1 MPQFTLLTRT
11 INGGYMSG
19 FGFTPNNGVGDG
31 DDNSDAEK
39 SQNPANNGPFGFG
52 NFGDIFQQFSGMGLN
67 LQALLAS
74 LSGQATPSTLSQ
86 QMIRDISRKYLTAHG
101 ELPVGVADL
110 VATQEAFNIADLWIN
125 EATTFP
131 TLVIPDTCAL
141 SRRDWIDSTLA
152 GWEELAKPLVDGMS
166 QAMTEML
173 KETLGNESLGNETG
187 SESLRG
193 FNIPGFGNM
202 NISQSSIAAIM
213 GTFMS
218 SLISTQLG
226 QTIGNLSTSVTGAND
241 VALPLTSPIRP
252 QLIPQNVTQWG
263 KDLEIPE
270 AEIRIYLAL
279 REIAAARLFAATPW
293 LREYVRNSIAT
304 YGKGIRVDITAITQQ
319 AEDAMN
325 SGQLDPSNPESMTLA
340 LSGGMFTPEET
351 PTQKAALERLE
362 TVLALIEGWIDA
374 VVTQAAG
381 DRLPSI
387 IRLRETQQR
396 RRATNSPT
404 QQLFA
409 TLVGLEVS
417 PRRTR
422 EAIAFWEKIAVLKD
436 IQVRDQIWD
445 ESFLLPTSDDLTN
458 PESFLKAREIPDDLS
473 GLQ

>member
-1 MPQFTLLTRT
+1 
-11 INGGYMSG
+11 MSG
-19 FGFTPNNGVGDG
+19 FGFTPNNG
-31 DDNSDAEK
+31 DDNSDANSNDNSDANK
-39 SQNPANNGPFGFG
+39 SQNPSHNGPFGFA

-67 LQALLAS
+67 LQALMAS
-74 LSGQATPSTLSQ
+74 LSGQASPSALSQ

-101 ELPVGVADL
+101 EIPVSVQDL
-110 VATQEAFNIADLWIN
+110 VATQEAFDIADLWIN

-141 SRRDWIDSTLA
+141 SRRDWIDSTLS

-166 QAMTEML
+166 QAMSEML
-173 KETLGNESLGNETG
+173 NETLGTEALGNEIG
-187 SESLRG
+187 SENLPG
-193 FNIPGFGNM
+193 FAIPGFGNI
-202 NISQSSIAAIM
+202 NISRSSIAAIM

-293 LREYVRNSIAT
+293 LREYVRNSIAM

-351 PTQKAALERLE
+351 PSQKAALERLE

-374 VVTQAAG
+374 VVTHAAG
-381 DRLPSI
+381 DRLPSM

-422 EAIAFWEKIAVLKD
+422 EAIAFWEKIAALKD

-445 ESFLLPTSDDLTN
+445 ESFLLPTATDLSN
-458 PESFLKAREIPDDLS
+458 PEGFLKAREIPDDLS

>member
-1 MPQFTLLTRT
+1 
-11 INGGYMSG
+11 MSG
-19 FGFTPNNGVGDG
+19 FGFTP
-31 DDNSDAEK
+31 DDNDDNQSDK
-39 SQNPANNGPFGFG
+39 SNNPANSGPFGFG

-67 LQALLAS
+67 LQGLMAS
-74 LSGQATPSTLSQ
+74 LSGQASPSALSQ
-86 QMIRDISRKYLTAHG
+86 QMIRDISRKYLSAHG
-101 ELPVGVADL
+101 ELPVSVEDL

-131 TLVIPDTCAL
+131 TLVIPDNCAL

-166 QAMTEML
+166 QAMSDML
-173 KETLGNESLGNETG
+173 NETLGSEGGAESTP
-187 SESLRG
+187 SFS
-193 FNIPGFGNM
+193 IPGFGNM
-202 NISQSSIAAIM
+202 NISKSSISAIM

-241 VALPLTSPIRP
+241 VALPLTSPIKP
-252 QLIPQNVTQWG
+252 QLIPQNAALWG

-279 REIAAARLFAATPW
+279 REIAAARLFASTPW
-293 LREYVRNSIAT
+293 LREYVRESIAL

-325 SGQLDPSNPESMTLA
+325 SGELDPSNPESMTLA

-351 PTQKAALERLE
+351 PAQREALEKLE

-374 VVTQAAG
+374 VVTHAAG
-381 DRLPSI
+381 DRLPSMI
-387 IRLRETQQR
+387 KLRETQQR

-409 TLVGLEVS
+409 TLVGLDVS

-422 EAIAFWEKIAVLKD
+422 EAITFWEKIATLKD
-436 IQVRDQIWD
+436 IQSRDQIWD
-445 ESFLLPTSDDLTN
+445 ESFLLPTAKDLSD
-458 PESFLKAREIPDDLS
+458 PEGFLKAREIPDDLS
-473 GLQ
+473 GLI

>member
-1 MPQFTLLTRT
+1 
-11 INGGYMSG
+11 MSG
-19 FGFTPNNGVGDG
+19 FGFTPDEN
-31 DDNSDAEK
+31 DDKQPDK
-39 SQNPANNGPFGFG
+39 SNNPANSGPFGFS
-52 NFGDIFQQFSGMGLN
+52 NFSDIFQQFSGMGLN
-67 LQALLAS
+67 LQGLMAS
-74 LSGQATPSTLSQ
+74 LSGQASPSALSQ
-86 QMIRDISRKYLTAHG
+86 QMIRDISRKYLSAHG
-101 ELPVGVADL
+101 ELPVSVQDL

-166 QAMTEML
+166 QAMSDML
-173 KETLGNESLGNETG
+173 NETLGTESGA
-187 SESLRG
+187 ESSPS
-193 FNIPGFGNM
+193 FSIPGFGNM
-202 NISQSSIAAIM
+202 NISKSSIAAIM

-241 VALPLTSPIRP
+241 VALPLTSPIKP
-252 QLIPQNVTQWG
+252 QLIPQNVALWG

-293 LREYVRNSIAT
+293 LREYVRNSIAL

-325 SGQLDPSNPESMTLA
+325 AGQLDPSNPESMTLA

-351 PTQKAALERLE
+351 PAQREALEKLE

-374 VVTQAAG
+374 VVTHAAG
-381 DRLPSI
+381 DRLPSMI
-387 IRLRETQQR
+387 KLRETQQR

-422 EAIAFWEKIAVLKD
+422 EAIAFWEKIATLKD
-436 IQVRDQIWD
+436 IQARDQIWD
-445 ESFLLPTSDDLTN
+445 ESFLLPTPKDLN
-458 PESFLKAREIPDDLS
+458 DPEGFLKAREIPDDLS
-473 GLQ
+473 GLI

>member
-1 MPQFTLLTRT
+1 
-11 INGGYMSG
+11 MSG
-19 FGFTPNNGVGDG
+19 FGFTPDDGEEKNQPENSNNPE
-31 DDNSDAEK
+31 NF
-39 SQNPANNGPFGFG
+39 NPFGFG
-52 NFGDIFQQFSGMGLN
+52 NFKDIFQQFSGMGLN
-67 LQALLAS
+67 LQGLMAS
-74 LSGQATPSTLSQ
+74 LSGQASPSALSK

-101 ELPVGVADL
+101 ELPVTVQDL
-110 VATQEAFNIADLWIN
+110 VATQEAFDIADLWIN
-125 EATTFP
+125 EATTLP
-131 TLVIPDTCAL
+131 TLVVPDTCAL
-141 SRRDWIDSTLA
+141 SRRDWIDSTLS

-166 QAMTEML
+166 QAMSDML
-173 KETLGNESLGNETG
+173 NETLGTENG
-187 SESLRG
+187 SESPPS
-193 FNIPGFGNM
+193 FSIPGFGNM

-252 QLIPQNVTQWG
+252 QLIPQNVAQWG

-279 REIAAARLFAATPW
+279 REIAAARLFSATPW
-293 LREYVRNSIAT
+293 LRDYVRNSIAL

-319 AEDAMN
+319 AEEAMS
-325 SGQLDPSNPESMTLA
+325 SGQIDPTNPESMTLA

-351 PTQKAALERLE
+351 PAQREALEKLE

-374 VVTQAAG
+374 VVTKAAG
-381 DRLPSI
+381 ERLPSMI
-387 IRLRETQQR
+387 KLRETQQR

-422 EAIAFWEKIAVLKD
+422 EAITFWEKIAELKD
-436 IQVRDQIWD
+436 IQARDQIWD
-445 ESFLLPTSDDLTN
+445 ESYLLPTAKDLN
-458 PESFLKAREIPDDLS
+458 DPEGFLKAREIPDDLS
-473 GLQ
+473 GLI

>member
-1 MPQFTLLTRT
+1 
-11 INGGYMSG
+11 MSG
-19 FGFTPNNGVGDG
+19 FGFTPDDG
-31 DDNSDAEK
+31 EEKNQPDNSK
-39 SQNPANNGPFGFG
+39 NPENFNPFGFS
-52 NFGDIFQQFSGMGLN
+52 NFKEIFQQFSGMGLN
-67 LQALLAS
+67 LQGLMAS
-74 LSGQATPSTLSQ
+74 LSGQASPSALSK

-101 ELPVGVADL
+101 ELPVTVQDL
-110 VATQEAFNIADLWIN
+110 LATQEAFDIADLWIN
-125 EATTFP
+125 EATTLP
-131 TLVIPDTCAL
+131 ALVVPETCAL

-166 QAMTEML
+166 QAMSDML
-173 KETLGNESLGNETG
+173 NETLGTESG
-187 SESLRG
+187 SESAPG
-193 FNIPGFGNM
+193 FSIPGFGAM
-202 NISQSSIAAIM
+202 NISQSSITAIM

-270 AEIRIYLAL
+270 TEIRIYLAL
-279 REIAAARLFAATPW
+279 REIAAARLFSAAPW
-293 LREYVRNSIAT
+293 LREYVRNSIAQ

-319 AEDAMN
+319 AEEAMN
-325 SGQLDPSNPESMTLA
+325 AGQIDPANPESMTLA

-351 PTQKAALERLE
+351 PAQREALEKLE

-374 VVTQAAG
+374 VVTEAAG
-381 DRLPSI
+381 ERLPSI
-387 IRLRETQQR
+387 IKLRETQQR

-422 EAIAFWEKIAVLKD
+422 EAIAFWEKIAELKD
-436 IQVRDQIWD
+436 IQSRDQIWD
-445 ESFLLPTSDDLTN
+445 ESFLLPRAKDLN
-458 PESFLKAREIPDDLS
+458 DPEGFLKAREIPDDLS
-473 GLQ
+473 GLI

>member
-1 MPQFTLLTRT
+1 
-11 INGGYMSG
+11 MSG
-19 FGFTPNNGVGDG
+19 FGFTPDDGEEKNQPDKSNNPESF
-31 DDNSDAEK
+31 N
-39 SQNPANNGPFGFG
+39 PFGFG
-52 NFGDIFQQFSGMGLN
+52 NFKDIFQQFSGMGLN
-67 LQALLAS
+67 LQGLMAS
-74 LSGQATPSTLSQ
+74 LSGQASPSALSK

-101 ELPVGVADL
+101 ELPVTVQDL
-110 VATQEAFNIADLWIN
+110 VATQEAFDIADLWIN
-125 EATTFP
+125 EATTLP
-131 TLVIPDTCAL
+131 TLVVPDTCAL

-166 QAMTEML
+166 QAMSDML
-173 KETLGNESLGNETG
+173 NETLGTEAG
-187 SESLRG
+187 SESAPS
-193 FNIPGFGNM
+193 FSIPGFGAM

-270 AEIRIYLAL
+270 TEIRIYLAL
-279 REIAAARLFAATPW
+279 REIAAARLFSATPW
-293 LREYVRNSIAT
+293 LRDYVRNSIAL

-319 AEDAMN
+319 AEEAMN
-325 SGQLDPSNPESMTLA
+325 SGQIDPTNPESMTLA

-351 PTQKAALERLE
+351 PAQREALEKLE

-374 VVTQAAG
+374 VVTKAAG
-381 DRLPSI
+381 ERLPSMI
-387 IRLRETQQR
+387 KLRETQQR

-422 EAIAFWEKIAVLKD
+422 EAIAFWEKIAELKD
-436 IQVRDQIWD
+436 IQSRDQIWD
-445 ESFLLPTSDDLTN
+445 ESFLLPTAKDLN
-458 PESFLKAREIPDDLS
+458 DPEGFLKAREIPDDLS
-473 GLQ
+473 GLI

>member
-1 MPQFTLLTRT
+1 MTSF
-11 INGGYMSG
+11 G
-19 FGFTPNNGVGDG
+19 FGPNDG
-31 DDNSDAEK
+31 DENRDKN
-39 SQNPANNGPFGFG
+39 NPFNFG
-52 NFGDIFQQFSGMGLN
+52 NFGEIFQQFSGMGLN
-67 LQALLAS
+67 LPGLMAS
-74 LSGQATPSTLSQ
+74 LSGQASPSALSK
-86 QMIRDISRKYLTAHG
+86 QMIRDISRKFLSAHG
-101 ELPVGVADL
+101 EIPVSVQDL
-110 VATQEAFNIADLWIN
+110 VATKEAFDIADLWIN

-131 TLVIPDTCAL
+131 NLVIPDTCAL

-152 GWEELAKPLVDGMS
+152 GWEELATPLVDGMS
-166 QAMTEML
+166 QAMSGML
-173 KETLGNESLGNETG
+173 NETLGGENNG
-187 SESLRG
+187 SFE
-193 FNIPGFGNM
+193 IPGFGSM
-202 NISQSSIAAIM
+202 NISQSSIASIM
-213 GTFMS
+213 STFMS

-226 QTIGNLSTSVTGAND
+226 QTIGNLSTTVTGAND

-252 QLIPQNVTQWG
+252 QLIPQNVSAWG

-293 LREYVRNSIAT
+293 LRQYIRDSIAH
-304 YGKGIRVDITAITQQ
+304 YGKGIRVDITAMTQQ

-325 SGQLDPSNPESMTLA
+325 SGAIDPSNPESMTLA

-351 PTQKAALERLE
+351 PQQRAALEKLE

-381 DRLPSI
+381 DRLPSMI
-387 IRLRETQQR
+387 KLRETQQR

-422 EAIAFWEKIAVLKD
+422 EAITFWEQIAKLRD
-436 IQVRDQIWD
+436 IQSRDQVW
-445 ESFLLPTSDDLTN
+445 EEAVLLPTASQLQDA
-458 PESFLKAREIPDDLS
+458 EGFLKSRTIPDDLS
-473 GLQ
+473 GLI

>member
-1 MPQFTLLTRT
+1 
-11 INGGYMSG
+11 MSG
-19 FGFTPNNGVGDG
+19 FGFTPEDN
-31 DDNSDAEK
+31 DDNQPDK
-39 SQNPANNGPFGFG
+39 PNNPANSGPFGFG

-67 LQALLAS
+67 LQGLMAS
-74 LSGQATPSTLSQ
+74 LSGQASPSALSQ
-86 QMIRDISRKYLTAHG
+86 QMIRDISRKYLSAHG
-101 ELPVGVADL
+101 ELPVSVQDL

-166 QAMTEML
+166 QAMSDML
-173 KETLGNESLGNETG
+173 NETLGSEGG
-187 SESLRG
+187 SESTPS
-193 FNIPGFGNM
+193 FSIPGFGNM
-202 NISQSSIAAIM
+202 NISQSSISAIM

-252 QLIPQNVTQWG
+252 QLIPQNVALWG

-270 AEIRIYLAL
+270 AEVRIYLAL
-279 REIAAARLFAATPW
+279 REVAAARLFAATPW
-293 LREYVRNSIAT
+293 LREYVRNSIAL

-325 SGQLDPSNPESMTLA
+325 SGELDPSNPESMTMA

-351 PTQKAALERLE
+351 PAQRDALEKLE

-374 VVTQAAG
+374 VVTHAAG

-387 IRLRETQQR
+387 IKLRETQQR

-422 EAIAFWEKIAVLKD
+422 EAITFWEKIATLKD
-436 IQVRDQIWD
+436 IQSRDQIWD
-445 ESFLLPTSDDLTN
+445 ESFLLPTARDLN
-458 PESFLKAREIPDDLS
+458 DPEGFLKTREIPDDLS
-473 GLQ
+473 GLI

>member
-1 MPQFTLLTRT
+1 
-11 INGGYMSG
+11 MSG
-19 FGFTPNNGVGDG
+19 FGFTPEDN
-31 DDNSDAEK
+31 DDNQPDK
-39 SQNPANNGPFGFG
+39 PNNPANSGPFGFG

-67 LQALLAS
+67 LQGLMAS
-74 LSGQATPSTLSQ
+74 LSGQASPSALSQ
-86 QMIRDISRKYLTAHG
+86 QMIRDISRKYLSAHG
-101 ELPVGVADL
+101 ELPVSVQDL

-166 QAMTEML
+166 QAMSDML
-173 KETLGNESLGNETG
+173 KETLGSEGGAESAP
-187 SESLRG
+187 SFS
-193 FNIPGFGNM
+193 IPGFGNM
-202 NISQSSIAAIM
+202 NISQSSISAIM

-252 QLIPQNVTQWG
+252 QLIPQNVALWG

-270 AEIRIYLAL
+270 AEVRIYLAL
-279 REIAAARLFAATPW
+279 REVAAARLFAATPW
-293 LREYVRNSIAT
+293 LREYVRNSIAL

-325 SGQLDPSNPESMTLA
+325 SGALDPSNPESMTLA

-351 PTQKAALERLE
+351 PAQREALEKLE

-374 VVTQAAG
+374 VVTHAAG
-381 DRLPSI
+381 DRLPSMI
-387 IRLRETQQR
+387 KLRETQQR

-422 EAIAFWEKIAVLKD
+422 EAITFWEKIATLKD
-436 IQVRDQIWD
+436 IQSRDQIWD
-445 ESFLLPTSDDLTN
+445 ESFLLPTAKDLN
-458 PESFLKAREIPDDLS
+458 DPEGFLKAREIPDDLS
-473 GLQ
+473 GLI

>member
-1 MPQFTLLTRT
+1 MP
-11 INGGYMSG
+11 G
-19 FGFTPNNGVGDG
+19 FGFTPDNGSDNDDDQNQPDKSNNPS
-31 DDNSDAEK
+31 NF
-39 SQNPANNGPFGFG
+39 GPLGFG

-67 LQALLAS
+67 LQALMAS
-74 LSGQATPSTLSQ
+74 LSGQASPSALSQ

-101 ELPVGVADL
+101 ELPVSVQDL
-110 VATQEAFNIADLWIN
+110 VATQEAFDIADLWIN

-131 TLVIPDTCAL
+131 NLVIPDTCAL

-166 QAMTEML
+166 QAMSEML
-173 KETLGNESLGNETG
+173 NETLGTENENESLP
-187 SESLRG
+187 G
-193 FNIPGFGNM
+193 FAIPGFGNM
-202 NISQSSIAAIM
+202 NISKSSIAAIM

-270 AEIRIYLAL
+270 TEIRIYLAL

-293 LREYVRNSIAT
+293 LREYVRNSIAM

-325 SGQLDPSNPESMTLA
+325 SGELDPSNPESMTLA

-351 PTQKAALERLE
+351 PAQKEALERLE

-381 DRLPSI
+381 DRLPSM

-422 EAIAFWEKIAVLKD
+422 EAIAFWEKIASLKD

-445 ESFLLPTSDDLTN
+445 ESFLLPTAADLNN
-458 PESFLKAREIPDDLS
+458 PEGFLKAREIPDDLS

>member
-1 MPQFTLLTRT
+1 
-11 INGGYMSG
+11 MSG
-19 FGFTPNNGVGDG
+19 FGFTPEDN
-31 DDNSDAEK
+31 DDNQPDK
-39 SQNPANNGPFGFG
+39 PNNPANSGPFGFG

-67 LQALLAS
+67 LQGLMAS
-74 LSGQATPSTLSQ
+74 LSGQASPSALSQ
-86 QMIRDISRKYLTAHG
+86 QMIRDISRKYLSAHG
-101 ELPVGVADL
+101 ELPVSVQDL

-166 QAMTEML
+166 QAMSDML
-173 KETLGNESLGNETG
+173 NETLGSEGG
-187 SESLRG
+187 SESTPS
-193 FNIPGFGNM
+193 FSIPGFGNM
-202 NISQSSIAAIM
+202 NISQSSISAIM

-252 QLIPQNVTQWG
+252 QLIPQNVALWG

-270 AEIRIYLAL
+270 AEVRIYLAL
-279 REIAAARLFAATPW
+279 REVAAARLFAATPW
-293 LREYVRNSIAT
+293 LREYVRNSIAL

-325 SGQLDPSNPESMTLA
+325 SGELDPSNPESMTMA

-351 PTQKAALERLE
+351 PAQRDALEKLE

-374 VVTQAAG
+374 VVTHAAG
-381 DRLPSI
+381 DRLPSMNK
-387 IRLRETQQR
+387 LRETQQR

-422 EAIAFWEKIAVLKD
+422 EAITFWEKIATLKD
-436 IQVRDQIWD
+436 IQSRDQIWD
-445 ESFLLPTSDDLTN
+445 ESFLLPTARDLN
-458 PESFLKAREIPDDLS
+458 DPEGFLKAREIPDDLS
-473 GLQ
+473 GLI

>member
-1 MPQFTLLTRT
+1 
-11 INGGYMSG
+11 MSG
-19 FGFTPNNGVGDG
+19 FGFTPDDGEENNQP
-31 DDNSDAEK
+31 DNSK
-39 SQNPANNGPFGFG
+39 NPENFNPFGFS
-52 NFGDIFQQFSGMGLN
+52 NFKEIFQQFSGMGLN
-67 LQALLAS
+67 LQGLMAS
-74 LSGQATPSTLSQ
+74 LSGQASPSALSK

-101 ELPVGVADL
+101 ELPVTVQDL
-110 VATQEAFNIADLWIN
+110 LATQEAFDIADLWIN
-125 EATTFP
+125 EATTLP
-131 TLVIPDTCAL
+131 ALVVPETCAL

-166 QAMTEML
+166 QAMSDML
-173 KETLGNESLGNETG
+173 NETLGTESG
-187 SESLRG
+187 SESAPG
-193 FNIPGFGNM
+193 FSIPGFGAM
-202 NISQSSIAAIM
+202 NISQSSITAIM

-270 AEIRIYLAL
+270 TEIRIYLAL
-279 REIAAARLFAATPW
+279 REIAAARLFSAAPW
-293 LREYVRNSIAT
+293 LREYVRNSIAQ

-319 AEDAMN
+319 AEEAMN
-325 SGQLDPSNPESMTLA
+325 AGQIDPANPESMTLA

-351 PTQKAALERLE
+351 PAQREALEKLE

-374 VVTQAAG
+374 VVTEAAG
-381 DRLPSI
+381 ERLPSI
-387 IRLRETQQR
+387 IKLRETQQR

-422 EAIAFWEKIAVLKD
+422 EAIAFWEKIAELKD
-436 IQVRDQIWD
+436 IQSRDQIWD
-445 ESFLLPTSDDLTN
+445 ESFLLPRAKDLN
-458 PESFLKAREIPDDLS
+458 DPEGFLKAREIPDDLS
-473 GLQ
+473 GLI

>member
-1 MPQFTLLTRT
+1 MP
-11 INGGYMSG
+11 G
-19 FGFTPNNGVGDG
+19 FGFTPDNGSDNG
-31 DDNSDAEK
+31 DDQNQPDK
-39 SQNPANNGPFGFG
+39 SNNPSNFGPLGFG

-67 LQALLAS
+67 LQALMAS
-74 LSGQATPSTLSQ
+74 LSGQASPSALSQ

-101 ELPVGVADL
+101 ELPVSVQDL
-110 VATQEAFNIADLWIN
+110 VATQEAFDIADLWIN

-166 QAMTEML
+166 QAMSEML
-173 KETLGNESLGNETG
+173 NETLGTENENESLP
-187 SESLRG
+187 G
-193 FNIPGFGNM
+193 FAIPGFGNM
-202 NISQSSIAAIM
+202 NISKSSIAAIM

-270 AEIRIYLAL
+270 TEIRIYLAL

-293 LREYVRNSIAT
+293 LREYVRNSIAM

-325 SGQLDPSNPESMTLA
+325 SGELDPSNPESMTLA

-351 PTQKAALERLE
+351 PAQKEALERLE

-374 VVTQAAG
+374 VVTQASG
-381 DRLPSI
+381 DRLPSM

-422 EAIAFWEKIAVLKD
+422 EAIAFWEKIATLKD

-445 ESFLLPTSDDLTN
+445 ESFLLPTAADLNN
-458 PESFLKAREIPDDLS
+458 PEGFLKAREIPDDLS

>member
-1 MPQFTLLTRT
+1 
-11 INGGYMSG
+11 MSG
-19 FGFTPNNGVGDG
+19 FGFTPDEN
-31 DDNSDAEK
+31 DDKQPDK
-39 SQNPANNGPFGFG
+39 SNNPANSGPFGFS
-52 NFGDIFQQFSGMGLN
+52 NFSDIFQQFSGMGLN
-67 LQALLAS
+67 LQGLMAS
-74 LSGQATPSTLSQ
+74 LSGQASPSALSQ
-86 QMIRDISRKYLTAHG
+86 QMIRDISRKYLSAHG
-101 ELPVGVADL
+101 ELPVSVQDL

-166 QAMTEML
+166 QAMSDML
-173 KETLGNESLGNETG
+173 NETLGTESGA
-187 SESLRG
+187 ESSPS
-193 FNIPGFGNM
+193 FSIPGFGNM
-202 NISQSSIAAIM
+202 NISKSSIAAIM

-241 VALPLTSPIRP
+241 VALPLTSPIKP
-252 QLIPQNVTQWG
+252 QLIPQNVALWG

-293 LREYVRNSIAT
+293 LREYVRNSIAL

-325 SGQLDPSNPESMTLA
+325 AGQLDPSNPESMTLA

-351 PTQKAALERLE
+351 PAQREALEKLE

-374 VVTQAAG
+374 VVTHAAG
-381 DRLPSI
+381 DRLPSMI
-387 IRLRETQQR
+387 KLRETQQR

-422 EAIAFWEKIAVLKD
+422 EAIAFWEKIATLKD
-436 IQVRDQIWD
+436 IQARDQIWD
-445 ESFLLPTSDDLTN
+445 ESFLLPTSKDLN
-458 PESFLKAREIPDDLS
+458 DPEGFLKAREIPDDLS
-473 GLQ
+473 GLI